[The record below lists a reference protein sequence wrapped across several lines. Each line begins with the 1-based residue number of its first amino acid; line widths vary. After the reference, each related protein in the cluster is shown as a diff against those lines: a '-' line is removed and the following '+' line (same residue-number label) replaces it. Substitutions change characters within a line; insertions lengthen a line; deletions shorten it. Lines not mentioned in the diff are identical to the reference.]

1 MVTVDADTNSEYV
14 QVIKCDLKS
23 GSVQRSI
30 HIGHCETFK
39 QELIFLSW
47 ISLLYILYYSYKIT
61 LLDEAIHCECGKVI

>member
-39 QELIFLSW
+39 QELIFLS
-47 ISLLYILYYSYKIT
+47 
-61 LLDEAIHCECGKVI
+61 